1 MESRKHQG
9 KVIKKE
15 LLFSGNYKLTI
26 QTKEGKIRFCY
37 TKRFEAEKHTLYLEE
52 LREKEA
58 REWVFFDSQKNG
70 GKYYFLDKIE
80 LANKEAEISPETAEA
95 LDKRKSEIEEFQI
108 NQLIKQYKIKDL
120 EQLELRV
127 NQLKHDIKGVEYW
140 ALLIIKY
147 KKLMKENRTLNEKE
161 NKEKELLDFISF
173 NWKMYG

>member
-1 MESRKHQG
+1 MEARKYQG

-26 QTKEGKIRFCY
+26 QTTEGKIRFCY
-37 TKRFEAEKHTLYLEE
+37 TKRFEVEKHTLYLEE
-52 LREKEA
+52 LKEKESQ
-58 REWVFFDSQKNG
+58 EWVFFDGQKNG

-80 LANKEAEISPETAEA
+80 LANKEIETSPETAEA
-95 LDKRKSEIEEFQI
+95 LSKRKAEIEQFQI
-108 NQLIKQYKIKDL
+108 NQLIRKYDIKDL
-120 EQLELRV
+120 EELEARV
-127 NQLKHDIKGVEYW
+127 NQLKHDIKGIEYW

>member
-1 MESRKHQG
+1 MEARKYQG

-15 LLFSGNYKLTI
+15 ALFSNNYKLTI

-37 TKRFEAEKHTLYLEE
+37 TKRFKTEQSTFYLEE
-52 LREKEA
+52 LREKELQ
-58 REWVFFDSQKNG
+58 EWIFFDSQKNG

-80 LANKEAEISPETAEA
+80 AINQIEISPEITEA
-95 LDKRKSEIEEFQI
+95 LDKRKTEIEEFHI
-108 NQLIKQYKIKDL
+108 NQLIKKYKIKDL
-120 EQLELRV
+120 DQLEARV
-127 NQLKHDIKGVEYW
+127 NQLKHDIKGIEYW